1 MGAQYACNKL
11 NRRSLIL
18 ALPPANPLNGIDYL
32 EVLDNDGPPGA
43 PFQQTLLV
51 RLLKPVPGTI
61 GVANVAI
68 AGGVRET
75 NVRAVWAQP
84 ANAVTIPGENAAFF
98 AALAQPDR
106 VLVVRTD
113 KPGDFSRYTL
123 SLVASPIN
131 PAPPPS
137 FDPILSSVEF
147 SFKVQCPTPF
157 DCDPPQVCPSPRAD
171 EPAIDY
177 LAKDYA
183 SFRRVLLDR
192 ISTIMPDWRQ
202 RSPADTGIAVVELL
216 AYAGDH
222 LSYQQDAVATEA
234 YLDTARSRVSVR
246 RHARL
251 LDYFMHEGTNARAWV
266 CIETPDDGFVVRRE
280 VGSTRTMFFTRSAK
294 AQGAVVAQPVADKLF
309 FTVGGEMDAPVAFE
323 PLHELALYSAH
334 NRIRFYT
341 WGDAECCLPRGATRA
356 TLRDDLADRLRLVA
370 GDVLIFEEA
379 KGVTTG
385 ATADADLT
393 RRHAVRLTRVSPQ
406 ATVAAALTRIPGAPR
421 LDPIDGTPYVEIE
434 WHLDDA
440 LPAPF
445 CVSKELGG
453 NPVGDMSVARG
464 NAILADHGRTRDA
477 ELDPATVIADA
488 RYYPRLVEPSGR
500 KPPLTEI
507 THAAPYDDAAVRAAI
522 ATTPVRRG
530 LSASAALSQDPRQ
543 ALPAVHLESAGG
555 ALWSARR
562 DLLTSDPFA
571 TDFVVE
577 VQDTGEARLRF
588 GDGTLGREPE
598 AGLSGVVRVGRGTAG
613 NVGAES
619 IVHAVCVGLTADV
632 IRNPLPASGGADPE
646 SITQVK
652 LYAPQAF
659 RTQERAVTE
668 EDYADAAERHD
679 EVQRAVATRRWT
691 GSWYTMFVTIDRK
704 GGLPVDAEFE
714 ADLLAHMERFR
725 LGGHDVEIEPPR
737 QVPLD
742 LRLVVCVKPGYFRDK
757 VLLSLLEAFA
767 AYDLPDG
774 RRGFFHP
781 DNFTFG
787 EPVYLSQVVGQAM
800 KVAGIDWVD
809 PTDPRFVF
817 QRFSQPAAG
826 EITSGLISMA
836 RLEIARLD
844 NSASLPENGRLD
856 FVLMGGR

>member
-1 MGAQYACNKL
+1 MGAQYSCNKL

-18 ALPPANPLNGIDYL
+18 ALPAGNPLSGIDTL
-32 EVLDNDGPPGA
+32 EVLDSDGPPGA
-43 PFQQTLLV
+43 PRQQTLLV
-51 RLLKPVPGTI
+51 RLLRPVPGTL
-61 GVANVAI
+61 GAGNVAI

-75 NVRAVWAQP
+75 DVGAVWAQP
-84 ANAVTIPGENAAFF
+84 ASAVTIPGEDAAFF
-98 AALAQPDR
+98 AALDQADH

-113 KPGDFSRYTL
+113 KPGDFSRYAL
-123 SLVASPIN
+123 SLVASPTN
-131 PAPPPS
+131 PAPPPD

-147 SFKVQCPTPF
+147 SFKVQCPTLF
-157 DCDPPQVCPSPRAD
+157 DCDPPQVCPPARAD

-192 ISTIMPDWRQ
+192 ISTIMPDWQQ
-202 RSPADTGIAVVELL
+202 RSPADTGIAIVEVL

-266 CIETPDDGFVVRRE
+266 CIETPDDGFVVRRQ
-280 VGSTRTMFFTRSAK
+280 VGTARTMFFTRSAK
-294 AQGAVVAQPVADKLF
+294 AQTIVVDQADADPLF
-309 FTVGGEMDAPVAFE
+309 FVPGGEIDAPVAFE
-323 PLHELALYSAH
+323 PLNELALYSAH
-334 NRIRFYT
+334 NRIRLYT

-356 TLRDDLADRLRLVA
+356 TLRDDLTNRLRLVA
-370 GDVLIFEEA
+370 GDVLIFEEV

-385 ATADADLT
+385 AAADADLQ

-406 ATVAAALTRIPGAPR
+406 ATVAAALTRTPGAPL

-445 CVSKELGG
+445 CVSKDLGG
-453 NPVGDMSVARG
+453 TPVGDMSVARG

-477 ELDPATVIADA
+477 ELDPGTVTAGA
-488 RYYPRLVEPSGR
+488 RYYPRLVERSGR
-500 KPPLTEI
+500 KPPLTAI
-507 THAAPYDDAAVRAAI
+507 THAGPYDDAAVRAAI
-522 ATTPVRRG
+522 ATTPARRE

-543 ALPAVHLESAGG
+543 ALPAVRLFSTGG

-562 DLLTSDPFA
+562 DLLASDPFA

-577 VQDTGEARLRF
+577 IQDTGEARLRF

-598 AGLSGVVRVGRGTAG
+598 AGLSGTARVGRGTAG

-619 IVHAVCVGLTADV
+619 IVHAVCVGLTADA
-632 IRNPLPASGGADPE
+632 IRNPLAASGGADPE

-668 EDYADAAERHD
+668 QDYADAAERHD
-679 EVQRAVATRRWT
+679 EVQKAMATRRWT
-691 GSWYTMFVTIDRK
+691 GSWYTMFVTIDRR
-704 GGLPVDAEFE
+704 GGLPVDAAFE
-714 ADLLAHMERFR
+714 ADLVAHLENFR

-737 QVPLD
+737 LVPLD
-742 LRLVVCVKPGYFRDK
+742 LRLVVCVKSGYFRDK
-757 VLLSLLEAFA
+757 VLSSLLDAFA
-767 AYDLPDG
+767 PHDLPDG

-787 EPVYLSQVVGQAM
+787 QPVYLSQVVGQAM
-800 KVAGIDWVD
+800 QTAGVDWVD

-817 QRFSQPAAG
+817 QRFGQPAAS
-826 EITSGLISMA
+826 EIPNGLISMA

-844 NSASLPENGRLD
+844 NSASFPENGRLD